1 MPNEST
7 YRDSNCKPDE
17 ILQNADYIHNS
28 STPAHCCDND
38 KCECHH
44 PLRLWAIKYEVL
56 GVPKFTGVAIVQ
68 AKDLCNA
75 ELVFIQNSKFNGM
88 REYLKITCIDELYPN
103 PEPLILQEDSAAILD
118 KRILKT
124 YPFLLRSEYYEKS
137 QELND
142 TIIQN
147 VQDYIGD
154 IRPHIDSTT
163 GNWFIGD
170 QDTGVHAQ
178 GDKGEDGNDGADGFS
193 PSVSVSKSGNT
204 TTISVTDEQGTTSST
219 ITDGSN
225 GESAY
230 EIWLEQGH
238 TGTEEDFFDWLRGD
252 KVTKFYNSIEELEI
266 GEIGEYQGETNATFT
281 HGYFYERGTGT
292 TEIKVIS
299 ENTVSPTYY
308 VDVHPLNDKSKSVRL
323 VNNINISNPLY
334 HGGISAQYK
343 MSNGDKVE
351 IFGFPSDNPYIKT
364 TQLMPAIPP
373 VSTSP
378 WYAMPKAYNYTQNE
392 WVDYEIE
399 ISGSGNWDWSVTIE
413 GQNPSSFL
421 GWGFEAYIYMM
432 YYPYPEIGYVPC
444 LIVGRFNGNYI
455 CPMPIDLP
463 FTMQI
468 DDLWFD
474 NSIFLG
480 DQLRL
485 YNLINDSFTFKTF
498 QYISSPSIQRID
510 VQPRDDTSHFVTDSE
525 IGWIEH

>member
-7 YRDSNCKPDE
+7 YRDCKCKPDE
-17 ILQNADYIHNS
+17 ISHNADYVHNS
-28 STPAHCCDND
+28 STPVHCCDND

-56 GVPKFTGVAIVQ
+56 GVPKFSGVAIVQ

-124 YPFLLRSEYYEKS
+124 YPFLLRSEYCEKS

-238 TGTEEDFFDWLRGD
+238 TGTEEDFLNWLREGEYLKQIKNLD
-252 KVTKFYNSIEELEI
+252 DYEGEI
-266 GEIGEYQGETNATFT
+266 GEIVQYKGETNSKYTNGFNYKKV
-281 HGYFYERGTGT
+281 GVRRVIQPGT
-292 TEIKVIS
+292 
-299 ENTVSPTYY
+299 
-308 VDVHPLNDKSKSVRL
+308 R
-323 VNNINISNPLY
+323 
-334 HGGISAQYK
+334 
-343 MSNGDKVE
+343 
-351 IFGFPSDNPYIKT
+351 YI
-364 TQLMPAIPP
+364 
-373 VSTSP
+373 
-378 WYAMPKAYNYTQNE
+378 E
-392 WVDYEIE
+392 
-399 ISGSGNWDWSVTIE
+399 
-413 GQNPSSFL
+413 
-421 GWGFEAYIYMM
+421 
-432 YYPYPEIGYVPC
+432 
-444 LIVGRFNGNYI
+444 
-455 CPMPIDLP
+455 
-463 FTMQI
+463 
-468 DDLWFD
+468 
-474 NSIFLG
+474 
-480 DQLRL
+480 
-485 YNLINDSFTFKTF
+485 INDSTGELLKVGVPNGRYYNIDEYEEIVWHTYYLGSPTIGEIPVKSDERGFNLVTNIGSYAIVNNKFLKITSVRNLDGNGYLKVGYTYGSGRNSIIGFEDGTEIELNNQGRGVESPITQRNLSVYESQDGIRIYQWYPGYSDSVLTTEDWGDAKRAISFSTFIIRNTTEE
-498 QYISSPSIQRID
+498 IIID
-510 VQPRDDTSHFVTDSE
+510 TTEWQQWDSQPRDDTSHFVTDSD

>member
-1 MPNEST
+1 MPNET
-7 YRDSNCKPDE
+7 KYRDCNCKANE
-17 ILQNADYIHNS
+17 IPHNADYVHNS
-28 STPAHCCDND
+28 STPIHCCDND

-56 GVPKFTGVAIVQ
+56 GVPKFSGVAIVQ

-193 PSVSVSKSGNT
+193 PLVSVSKSGST

-238 TGTEEDFFDWLRGD
+238 TGTEEDFLNWLREGEYLKQIKNLD
-252 KVTKFYNSIEELEI
+252 DYEGEI
-266 GEIGEYQGETNATFT
+266 GEIVQYKGETNSKYTN
-281 HGYFYERGTGT
+281 GYIYKKVGTQTIIPAGTDYIQVSYDSNRLKLGDVGIENGIYYKTDKKDEVTSNIRDYFLQNCPAIGTGRG
-292 TEIKVIS
+292 
-299 ENTVSPTYY
+299 Y
-308 VDVHPLNDKSKSVRL
+308 V
-323 VNNINISNPLY
+323 
-334 HGGISAQYK
+334 
-343 MSNGDKVE
+343 
-351 IFGFPSDNPYIKT
+351 
-364 TQLMPAIPP
+364 P
-373 VSTSP
+373 VSYRNTMYLVQFV
-378 WYAMPKAYNYTQNE
+378 YAFYTQNNQLYFNKIAGATYDKVGNVYIPYDVTFE
-392 WVDYEIE
+392 DGTLVRSTYLSLIGHENSGVGNGEPIPESKIIIFENIFGQKIYCIE
-399 ISGSGNWDWSVTIE
+399 TNNI
-413 GQNPSSFL
+413 
-421 GWGFEAYIYMM
+421 
-432 YYPYPEIGYVPC
+432 
-444 LIVGRFNGNYI
+444 
-455 CPMPIDLP
+455 
-463 FTMQI
+463 
-468 DDLWFD
+468 
-474 NSIFLG
+474 
-480 DQLRL
+480 
-485 YNLINDSFTFKTF
+485 YNLKYKMLVLNDMGDYYQVVNPDIHDYTHYANYFSNGTTTEE
-498 QYISSPSIQRID
+498 QIIGD
-510 VQPRDDTSHFVTDSE
+510 VTEWQQWDSQPRDDTSHFVTDSD